1 LDIFLKIAQGENAGR
16 LEFIKITNPADLGK
30 YKLD

>member
-1 LDIFLKIAQGENAGR
+1 MFLKIAQGEYAGK
-16 LEFIKITNPADLGK
+16 LAFINITNPADLGK